1 MGDPVN
7 SRPPAQSRN
16 RDRRRAAPNEY
27 DPLLPSQYYER
38 VAGGYPPSGE
48 FKLFFAI
55 LEDALRSYVRCKDC
69 RSASKRAEFL
79 DAQLWFHTRGTPHLF
94 CFESVCSFLG
104 IDPEWLR
111 ERLKSLTPTD
121 FPLKQYRTRR
131 RRPARSSAHPEKGQ
145 EECAPEPS
153 MVEVVVTQESSRE
166 DETTPDSVTADAAAA
181 EATTSAHT
189 DGALAGSSSE
199 EGSF

>member
-7 SRPPAQSRN
+7 SRPPARSRN

-27 DPLLPSQYYER
+27 DPLLPSQYYDR
-38 VAGGYPPSGE
+38 VVGGCSPSGE

-69 RSASKRAEFL
+69 RSARKRAEFL
-79 DAQLWFHTRGTPHLF
+79 DAQLWFHARGTPHLF

-104 IDPEWLR
+104 IDANWLR
-111 ERLKSLTPTD
+111 ERLKSLTATD

-131 RRPARSSAHPEKGQ
+131 RRPARSSARR
-145 EECAPEPS
+145 EETAPAQAPTAENEPAP
-153 MVEVVVTQESSRE
+153 
-166 DETTPDSVTADAAAA
+166 TPLDGCPSA
-181 EATTSAHT
+181 EAPSIEPITS
-189 DGALAGSSSE
+189 DNSLDSDV
-199 EGSF
+199 